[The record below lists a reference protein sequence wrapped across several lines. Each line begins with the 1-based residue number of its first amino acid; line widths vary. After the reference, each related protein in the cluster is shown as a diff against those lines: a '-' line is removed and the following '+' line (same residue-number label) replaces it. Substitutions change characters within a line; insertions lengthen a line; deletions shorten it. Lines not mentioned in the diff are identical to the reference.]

1 MALTLVVMAA
11 GLATRFGGPKQLA
24 PVGPA
29 GEALLDYDVY
39 DAVRAGCRRV
49 VFVVRAELA
58 DAFHV
63 HARDVLGDALETVF
77 VEQRLD
83 DLPGGRTP
91 PAGRVKPWGTA
102 HAVLAARGAL
112 SGPFA
117 VCNADDWYGPGAF
130 RLLAQHGREEAR
142 AVPPVHA
149 LVGYRLDTTLSPHG
163 GVARGVAVIDR
174 DGLLAQLEEIRDIR
188 LEPGGITGVAAA
200 GTRRALAG
208 DRVASMNI
216 WGFTPA
222 MLPVLTDQFAAFL
235 DAASGDQ
242 TSEFLLSTAV
252 NAQVTEGRARLRV
265 LVAPD
270 RWFGMTFAA
279 DLPAVRDAIAALVRA
294 GTYPAD
300 LRAAFD
306 QL

>member
-58 DAFHV
+58 DAFHL

-83 DLPGGRTP
+83 DLPGGRVP
-91 PAGRVKPWGTA
+91 PPGRVKPWGTA
-102 HAVLAARGAL
+102 HAVLAARGAVT
-112 SGPFA
+112 GPFA

-130 RLLAQHGREEAR
+130 RLVAAHLRQEAR
-142 AVPPVHA
+142 AAPPVHA
-149 LVGYRLDTTLSPHG
+149 LVGYRLDATLSEHG
-163 GVARGVAVIDR
+163 GVARGVAVTDP
-174 DGLLAQLEEIRDIR
+174 DGLLARLEEVREVR
-188 LEPGGITGVAAA
+188 RTAGGLTGT
-200 GTRRALAG
+200 GPDGSRRALAG
-208 DRVASMNI
+208 DEIASMNL
-216 WGFTPA
+216 WGFAPA
-222 MLPVLTDQFAAFL
+222 VLPVLMDQFAAFL
-235 DAASGDQ
+235 DAADGDP
-242 TSEFLLSTAV
+242 TPEFPLSTAV
-252 NAQVTEGRARLRV
+252 NAQVAQGRARLRV

-279 DLPAVRDAIAALVRA
+279 DLPAARDAVAALVRA

-306 QL
+306 RL

>member
-1 MALTLVVMAA
+1 MALTLVVLAA

-49 VFVVRAELA
+49 VFVIRAELA
-58 DAFHV
+58 DAFHS

-91 PAGRVKPWGTA
+91 PPGRVKPWGTA
-102 HAVLAARGAL
+102 HAVLAARGAVT
-112 SGPFA
+112 GPFA

-130 RLLAQHGREEAR
+130 RLLAEHLRREAR
-142 AVPPVHA
+142 AAPPVHA
-149 LVGYRLDTTLSPHG
+149 LVGYRLDATLSEHG
-163 GVARGVAVIDR
+163 GVARGVAVTGA
-174 DGLLAQLEEIRDIR
+174 DGLLARLEEIRDVQR
-188 LEPGGITGVAAA
+188 QAGGLTGTGPD
-200 GTRRALAG
+200 GTPRALAG
-208 DRVASMNI
+208 DEVASMNL
-216 WGFTPA
+216 WGFA
-222 MLPVLTDQFAAFL
+222 AAVLPVLMDQFAAFL
-235 DAASGDQ
+235 DTADGDP
-242 TSEFLLSTAV
+242 TPEFLLSTAV
-252 NAQVTEGRARLRV
+252 NAQVAQGQARLRV

-279 DLPAVRDAIAALVRA
+279 DLPAVRDAVAALVRA
-294 GTYPAD
+294 RTYPAD

-306 QL
+306 RL

>member
-29 GEALLDYDVY
+29 GEAVLDYDVY

-83 DLPGGRTP
+83 DLPGGRMP
-91 PAGRVKPWGTA
+91 PPGRVKPWGTA
-102 HAVLAARGAL
+102 HAVLAARGAVT
-112 SGPFA
+112 GPFA
-117 VCNADDWYGPGAF
+117 VCNADDCYGPGAF
-130 RLLAQHGREEAR
+130 RLLAEHLRRQAH

-163 GVARGVAVIDR
+163 GVARGVAVTDR
-174 DGLLAQLEEIRDIR
+174 DGLLVRLDEVRDVR
-188 LEPGGITGVAAA
+188 RETGGITGAPPE
-200 GTRRALAG
+200 GTRRSFAG
-208 DRVASMNI
+208 DEVASMNL
-216 WGFTPA
+216 WGFAPGVLP
-222 MLPVLTDQFAAFL
+222 MLMDQFAEFL
-235 DAASGDQ
+235 DAAGGDPAP
-242 TSEFLLSTAV
+242 EFLLSTAV
-252 NAQVTEGRARLRV
+252 NAQVTQGRARLRV

-270 RWFGMTFAA
+270 HWFGMTFAA
-279 DLPAVRDAIAALVRA
+279 DLQAVRDAIAALVRA

-306 QL
+306 RL

>member
-11 GLATRFGGPKQLA
+11 GLGTRFGGPKQLA

-83 DLPGGRTP
+83 DLPGGRVP
-91 PAGRVKPWGTA
+91 PPGRVKPWGTA
-102 HAVLAARGAL
+102 HAVLAARGAVT
-112 SGPFA
+112 GPFA
-117 VCNADDWYGPGAF
+117 VGNADDWYGPGAF
-130 RLLAQHGREEAR
+130 RLLAVHLRREAR
-142 AVPPVHA
+142 AAPPVHA
-149 LVGYRLDTTLSPHG
+149 LVGYRLDATLSQHG
-163 GVARGVAVIDR
+163 GVARGVAVTDPA
-174 DGLLAQLEEIRDIR
+174 GLLTRLEEVREVR
-188 LEPGGITGVAAA
+188 RTPEGLTGTGPD
-200 GTRRALAG
+200 GTRRSLAG
-208 DRVASMNI
+208 DEVASMNL
-216 WGFTPA
+216 WGFAPA
-222 MLPVLTDQFAAFL
+222 MLPVLMDQFAAFL
-235 DAASGDQ
+235 DTADGDP
-242 TSEFLLSTAV
+242 TPEFLLSTAV
-252 NAQVTEGRARLRV
+252 NAQVAQGRARLRV

-270 RWFGMTFAA
+270 RWFGITFAA

-306 QL
+306 RL